1 MHAHAQTARAV
12 RRSIKERRARVEQ
25 AFEACWE
32 QVLLAAA
39 LEGELARL
47 AKLGELDASARGK
60 LGATSDHL

>member
-39 LEGELARL
+39 LEGELAAAR
-47 AKLGELDASARGK
+47 EARGTRRK
-60 LGATSDHL
+60 RPG